1 MKKPLSKDEK
11 FLSLIQLREV
21 DEKILQ
27 QIEQIVSNLPF
38 GKQKTWIKRPTKNED
53 KIKHTYF
60 SLVAYPA
67 GFWR

>member
-38 GKQKTWIKRPTKNED
+38 GKQKT
-53 KIKHTYF
+53 
-60 SLVAYPA
+60 
-67 GFWR
+67 